1 MASKTAPRFRSMLAA
16 VDLTAKRYYLVKQDG
31 SGNAVLAAAAT
42 DKIEGSIDDPGNG
55 SVLGGIS
62 VAKANGKVI
71 LGGTV
76 APGDNLTSD
85 ANGAAIATT
94 TGGNLV
100 FGRAVYAGVAGDV
113 IEWEE
118 PVLLKL

>member
-1 MASKTAPRFRSMLAA
+1 MAAKTDTRFRTMLAA

-31 SGNAVLAAAAT
+31 SGNAVLASAAT

-55 SVLGGIS
+55 TVLGAIS
-62 VAKANGKVI
+62 IAKANGKVI

-76 APGDNLTSD
+76 APGDQLTSD
-85 ANGAAIATT
+85 ANAKAIATT
-94 TGGNLV
+94 TGGNYV
-100 FGRAVYAGVAGDV
+100 FGRAVYAGVAGDI

-118 PVLLKL
+118 PIAIKF